1 MGVYATIFV
10 LYLALDYVLG
20 FVATQAIKYCM
31 DYDVQITWLSIHL
44 GWSEVTISLGPLI
57 WRNPKQFQETPFLL
71 KLGRVSLRLSPRSVY
86 AHLAGGGGGAA
97 PPVDVDNFEVEG
109 VKLHLERNAKGLNLW
124 AALGVSD
131 EEGQARAD
139 ESRACDAAGRF
150 DPASFDDDGADEA
163 APGAAA
169 ACAAADDALARLR
182 VERICVRGCR
192 FNVDAFLKA
201 SKTKA
206 DAKENVVKIRCL
218 ELVHDELRPSAKSG
232 RDVKGGL
239 HADEVVSRLVW
250 RVVDEVTKSNAGV
263 LLKAA
268 AGAAA
273 DQSIAAVKN
282 ASNAGVKATGGAIL
296 NAGHRTSVKVNDRL
310 KDGFTE
316 FAAEKLEIW
325 VLGGKH
331 LAGKPSAYLK
341 LQIGKKGVKAKTKVA
356 TASSN
361 PAWHELVALAPVESL
376 DLDLRV
382 QVYDRRLLQGDAQQ
396 GATLKLPLAN
406 LEPNVEQDAWF
417 VVPPADGDAT
427 AAGGKEPAVHLKLR
441 LVVS

>member
-1 MGVYATIFV
+1 MGIYSTIFV
-10 LYLALDYVLG
+10 LYLALDYLMG
-20 FVATQAIKYCM
+20 FALTQAIKYCT

-57 WRNPKQFQETPFLL
+57 WRNPKKFQETPFLL

-150 DPASFDDDGADEA
+150 DPAAFDDDGTDEA
-163 APGAAA
+163 APGAA

-273 DQSIAAVKN
+273 DQSITAVKN

-296 NAGHRTSVKVNDRL
+296 NAGHRTSVKVHDRL

-396 GATLKLPLAN
+396 GATLKLPLAD
-406 LEPNVEQDAWF
+406 LEPNVEKDAWF

>member
-1 MGVYATIFV
+1 MGVYSTLFV
-10 LYLALDYVLG
+10 LYLALDYLLG
-20 FVATQAIKYCM
+20 FAATQAIKYFTS
-31 DYDVQITWLSIHL
+31 YDIQITWLSIHL

-57 WRNPKQFQETPFLL
+57 WRNPKKFQETPFLL

-150 DPASFDDDGADEA
+150 DPAAFDDDGTDEA
-163 APGAAA
+163 APGAA

-250 RVVDEVTKSNAGV
+250 RVVDEVTKGNAGV

-361 PAWHELVALAPVESL
+361 PAWHELVELAPVESL

-382 QVYDRRLLQGDAQQ
+382 QVYDRRLLQGDAQR
-396 GATLKLPLAN
+396 GATLKLPLAD
-406 LEPNVEQDAWF
+406 LEPNVEKDAWF
-417 VVPPADGDAT
+417 TVPPADGDT
-427 AAGGKEPAVHLKLR
+427 RAAGGKEPAVHLKLR